1 MASAAEQ
8 EKRTKGMSQTN
19 NILFFDTETTGT
31 PKSYTALMTDVDN
44 WPRVIQLAWAV
55 YTPGGEKV
63 TEHCYLISPDGWEV
77 PKEKFWIE
85 NGHSTERC
93 ANEGRP
99 LGVVLALFRES
110 VQICDTMVA
119 HNMQF
124 DYNVLGAEMIRTGMR
139 MGKKLERVCTMEAG
153 VLITKIPG
161 PRGYKWPKL
170 EELHRHLY
178 NGQAF
183 DGAHDAGADVK
194 ACVRCY
200 FRMLEIA
207 NGVN

>member
-8 EKRTKGMSQTN
+8 EERPQGMSQTN

-31 PKSYTALMTDVDN
+31 PKSYNALMTDVDN

-55 YTPGGEKV
+55 YTQGGEKV

-93 ANEGRP
+93 ANEGIP
-99 LGVVLALFRES
+99 LEKVLLYFRES

-139 MGKKLERVCTMEAG
+139 MGKKLERVCTMETG
-153 VLITKIPG
+153 KFITKIPG

-170 EELHRHLY
+170 EELHRALY

-200 FRMLEIA
+200 FRMLEIV